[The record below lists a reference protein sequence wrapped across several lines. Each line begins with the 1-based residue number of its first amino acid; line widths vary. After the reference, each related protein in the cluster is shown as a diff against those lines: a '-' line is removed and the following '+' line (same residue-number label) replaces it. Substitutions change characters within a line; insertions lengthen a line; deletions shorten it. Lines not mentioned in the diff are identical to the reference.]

1 MLSPGAVQGIG
12 EFPFDSSRDGV
23 ELRHLPFYGHVLLF
37 NSEIFGGEMQRLSG
51 QKMAVKRAIALADLS
66 AVEPTCKCLNRREE
80 ISKLGPSWERNGAE
94 EME

>member
-1 MLSPGAVQGIG
+1 
-12 EFPFDSSRDGV
+12 
-23 ELRHLPFYGHVLLF
+23 
-37 NSEIFGGEMQRLSG
+37 MQRLSG